1 MFKHIMLATDGSEA
15 SGRAE
20 KSCTALAKSIGA
32 KVSAIH
38 VVPHFHLHYQP
49 WGAPREVHARIEEE
63 HEQEALEGARKMM
76 ARVDESARASG
87 VTCESMIIVGDRPYE
102 EIIGNAEKRGC
113 DLIMMGSRGVMG
125 MNALLLGSEAVKVL
139 THAKIPVLVVH

>member
-20 KSCTALAKSIGA
+20 KSCIALAKSVGA
-32 KVSAIH
+32 NMSVIH

-49 WGAPREVHARIEEE
+49 WGAPREVHDRIEKV
-63 HEQEALEGARKMM
+63 HEQEALEGARKLM
-76 ARVDESARASG
+76 AGIEGRARESG

-102 EIIGNAEKRGC
+102 EIIGNAEKHGC
-113 DLIMMGSRGVMG
+113 DLIMIGSRGLMG
-125 MNALLLGSEAVKVL
+125 VNALLLGSETVKVL
-139 THAKIPVLVVH
+139 THTKIPVLVVR

>member
-20 KSCTALAKSIGA
+20 KSCITLAKSIGA
-32 KVSAIH
+32 RMTAIH

-49 WGAPREVHARIEEE
+49 WGAPREVHERIEKE
-63 HEQEALEGARKMM
+63 HEQEALEGARKNM
-76 ARVDESARASG
+76 AGVEGSARASG

-102 EIIGNAEKRGC
+102 EIIGNAEKLGC
-113 DLIMMGSRGVMG
+113 DLIMIGSRGMMG
-125 MNALLLGSEAVKVL
+125 LNALLLGSETVKVL
-139 THAKIPVLVVH
+139 THTKIPVLVVR